1 MSGPGEGATASE
13 VGQAAQIG
21 RRSGRNALWMMVE
34 RVSHLGVAFLVT
46 IVVARELGPASYGT
60 IALGLAF
67 FALLQPINTLTAQ
80 CLMRDT
86 AAEPRSANML
96 LNSASIAA
104 GLVTSTIVL
113 AIAVGLAFTYGL
125 NSTEGVVVLVI
136 AGSALLRPLQV
147 VDAWFIMNQDSK
159 RVVLIRVAVLLV
171 LAAFRIS
178 LPLLGY
184 GVLAVAWTYMI
195 EAVLAS
201 VGSYLAY
208 RRWNKE
214 YEWVVSRARVASV
227 AREFVPLL
235 LMSSSALIYQRLDQV
250 MLAWLSDL
258 KQVGIYAV
266 SSSLV
271 DAPKFPL
278 IALAISATPR
288 LLALKQTDPV
298 RFREA
303 LQDFARFVN
312 LFGYAVTI
320 FLVAVFAP
328 LAPLLLGK
336 AYADAVVV
344 IIILGVATPLA
355 ALGATLLLLTN
366 WEKLYR
372 QAVIRNLT
380 GAVISVGLNLV
391 LMPRYGAIGGA
402 ISTFCAL
409 LWVYVIGVALD
420 KKTRFIFD
428 ITLPTLEPISSTK
441 VLLARR
447 RTRKEEQALLQEMNE
462 FYSA

>member
-1 MSGPGEGATASE
+1 
-13 VGQAAQIG
+13 
-21 RRSGRNALWMMVE
+21 MV
-34 RVSHLGVAFLVT
+34 
-46 IVVARELGPASYGT
+46 
-60 IALGLAF
+60 
-67 FALLQPINTLTAQ
+67 
-80 CLMRDT
+80 M
-86 AAEPRSANML
+86 
-96 LNSASIAA
+96 
-104 GLVTSTIVL
+104 
-113 AIAVGLAFTYGL
+113 
-125 NSTEGVVVLVI
+125 VI

-147 VDAWFIMNQDSK
+147 VDAWFIMNQDSR
-159 RVVLIRVAVLLV
+159 RVVIIRVAVLFV

-184 GVLAVAWTYMI
+184 GVVAVAWTYMI
-195 EAVLAS
+195 EAFLAS
-201 VGSYLAY
+201 VGSYIAY
-208 RRWNKE
+208 RRYNKG

-235 LMSSSALIYQRLDQV
+235 LMSSTALIYQRLGQV

-258 KQVGIYAV
+258 DQVGIYAA
-266 SSSLV
+266 SASLV

-278 IALAISATPR
+278 IALAVSATPR

-320 FLVAVFAP
+320 GLVVVFAP
-328 LAPLLLGK
+328 LAPLILGK
-336 AYADAVVV
+336 AYADATVV
-344 IIILGVATPLA
+344 IIILGVSTPLI
-355 ALGATLLLLTN
+355 ALGASLQLLTN

-372 QAVIRNLT
+372 QAVVRNLS
-380 GAVISVGLNLV
+380 GALISVALNFA
-391 LMPRYGAIGGA
+391 LMPRYGAVGGA

-428 ITLPTLEPISSTK
+428 ITLPTLEPIGSTK

-447 RTRKEEQALLQEMNE
+447 RKRKEEQALLREMND